1 MLCGPAE
8 PPCGVARQRLLL
20 EHAPVE
26 LDLGRRRRCR
36 GLRRRL
42 RVRLGYVLT
51 GRGSRLG
58 ANDPPTSGAGF
69 PMAVFLCHS
78 FRLLTLPL
86 RPGSAMLASAAPLP
100 PGQALV

>member
-20 EHAPVE
+20 KHAPVE

-42 RVRLGYVLT
+42 RFRLGYVLT
-51 GRGSRLG
+51 GRGSRLW
-58 ANDPPTSGAGF
+58 AKHLPTPGAGF
-69 PMAVFLCHS
+69 PTVFFFFHFC
-78 FRLLTLPL
+78 RLLTLPFPL
-86 RPGSAMLASAAPLP
+86 CSAIIGSPAAL
-100 PGQALV
+100 